1 MDLHSLIS
9 NINHPPILFFI
20 LGLLVVT
27 VKSDLEIPPQIAKF
41 LTLYLLFDIGFKGG
55 VELSKSGF
63 NPTVLKVIIACVL
76 FSFLM
81 PFISYR
87 ILRFKLDVYNAGA
100 IAATYGSI
108 SAVTYATGLS
118 FLDSAKEPYNGFMTA
133 GMALMESPAI
143 ISGLILIRLG
153 ANSSSQDGGGG
164 TSGHQGSMWSI
175 VQESLFNG
183 SVFLLIGSL
192 IVGYLTG
199 HEGEEELKSFVFDN
213 FKGWLSLY
221 MLDMGILAAQR
232 FGDLRKSGTFL
243 VGYSLLFPIVIA
255 MLAIPA
261 AHYVLG
267 LNNGNTLLFTI
278 LCASA
283 SYIAVPAA
291 MRMAVPQVNMSLL
304 LPMALG
310 VTFTFN
316 VSIGIPLYFQLI
328 KTLWP

>member
-1 MDLHSLIS
+1 MDLHTLIS

-63 NPTVLKVIIACVL
+63 SPTVLKVIIACVL

-143 ISGLILIRLG
+143 VSGLILIRMG
-153 ANSSSQDGGGG
+153 AASSQSQESN
-164 TSGHQGSMWSI
+164 TLSHQGSMWSI

-243 VGYSLLFPIVIA
+243 VAYSLLFPIVISL
-255 MLAIPA
+255 LAIPA
-261 AHYVLG
+261 AHFILG